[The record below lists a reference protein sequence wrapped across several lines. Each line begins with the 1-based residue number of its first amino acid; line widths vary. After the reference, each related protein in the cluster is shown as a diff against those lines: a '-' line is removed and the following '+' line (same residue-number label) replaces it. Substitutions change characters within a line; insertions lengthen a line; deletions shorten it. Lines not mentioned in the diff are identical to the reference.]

1 MLWSAVRPCRRRC
14 TQNCERG
21 ATRHGAGL
29 GWLVCLIARSR
40 GSKGGA
46 MGGTHR
52 TGHAIGGESVADVPI
67 RTPQRA
73 EQPHHHVHVAQR
85 HKVPAAPAV
94 ASPPPTAVHKE
105 HERRGPHRTPP
116 LHGTGQVQI
125 ERALAAL
132 AATPFGQRVCDVT
145 DVMHRAHGRHWVHA
159 PQQRE
164 WPPAERAER
173 RAEPRVIRL
182 LVLVRLVNR
191 ARADSRHDRRPC
203 RLGALGRRR

>member
-1 MLWSAVRPCRRRC
+1 
-14 TQNCERG
+14 
-21 ATRHGAGL
+21 
-29 GWLVCLIARSR
+29 
-40 GSKGGA
+40 

-52 TGHAIGGESVADVPI
+52 TGHAIGSESVADVPI

-105 HERRGPHRTPP
+105 HERRGPRRTPP

-191 ARADSRHDRRPC
+191 ARANSRHDRRPC